1 MKKTQNEL
9 KDILVMHIKS
19 ILEGKEKT
27 FTFDSWRTQKSGLT
41 NNPFSPLT
49 LAHMQIYTRSSGIP
63 TCHYFFL
70 NLPTLDRSSAMAE
83 VH

>member
-27 FTFDSWRTQKSGLT
+27 FTFDSLEDAKEW
-41 NNPFSPLT
+41 
-49 LAHMQIYTRSSGIP
+49 
-63 TCHYFFL
+63 
-70 NLPTLDRSSAMAE
+70 LDE
-83 VH
+83 